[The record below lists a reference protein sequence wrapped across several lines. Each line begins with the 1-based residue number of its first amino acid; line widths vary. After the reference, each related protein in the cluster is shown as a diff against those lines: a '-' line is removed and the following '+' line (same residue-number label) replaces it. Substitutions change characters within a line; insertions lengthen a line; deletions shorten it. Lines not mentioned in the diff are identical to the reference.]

1 VPVADL
7 DNCLE
12 CGCPIGTEPHEFVVQ
27 RGVTGGL
34 GSAQNVEQVGDVV
47 FASHKRCY
55 NPVVHKVVDLTER
68 AQTE

>member
-1 VPVADL
+1 
-7 DNCLE
+7 
-12 CGCPIGTEPHEFVVQ
+12 VQ

-55 NPVVHKVVDLTER
+55 NPAVHKVVDLTER